1 MFSKFFNWL
10 FLLKIVLV
18 IAVMAVIMIV
28 SIGVILPVSGKSM
41 EPNFKSGQIVLVEK
55 VSRLKDKPL
64 KYGDIVA
71 AKFPADPDKTRL
83 IKRVLA
89 LPGDSVYAQKGVI
102 YRNGARVNES
112 YQPILG
118 DPGYTELAQLSLK
131 EDEYFL
137 VGDNRPGSSDSRLW
151 GPVQKS
157 DIQGRVIL
165 ILFPLN
171 KARFVTF

>member
-1 MFSKFFNWL
+1 MLGKFFNWL
-10 FLLKIVLV
+10 FLLKVVIILAV
-18 IAVMAVIMIV
+18 IAVIIIV

-55 VSRLKDKPL
+55 VSRLKNKPL

-83 IKRVLA
+83 IKRVLG
-89 LPGDSVYAQKGVI
+89 LPGDRIYAVKGVI
-102 YRNGARVNES
+102 FRNGETITENYS
-112 YQPILG
+112 PILG
-118 DPGYTELAQLSLK
+118 DPGYSELTEITLK

-137 VGDNRPGSSDSRLW
+137 VGDNRSGSSDSRLW

-165 ILFPLN
+165 ILIPL
-171 KARFVTF
+171 KIVSI